1 MKTQHKETLTKLLK
15 LITDHLD
22 NDKIVEG
29 NIDFTLTDENDPWGY
44 EVDCDITLINFPHV
58 KDLNELDG
66 TSKFK
71 IIQTKDSLRFY
82 C

>member
-1 MKTQHKETLTKLLK
+1 MTTQHKETLTKLLK

-29 NIDFTLTDENDPWGY
+29 NIEFALTDENDPWGY
-44 EVDCDITLINFPHV
+44 QVNCDIRFITFPHV
-58 KDLNELDG
+58 KDLTELDQVG
-66 TSKFK
+66 KFK
-71 IIQTKDSLRFY
+71 ITQTKDSLRFY